1 MIKICPI
8 RVTLSLLL
16 AALILIAA
24 PLIHVHAKPAT
35 DSAPASADPGI
46 PRSSGK

>member
-1 MIKICPI
+1 MKICPV

-24 PLIHVHAKPAT
+24 PLIHVHAKHAAGEVPV
-35 DSAPASADPGI
+35 SAEPGM
-46 PRSSGK
+46 PRSPGR